1 MAVVRHQRST
11 MQSAGAFT
19 LVELICVM
27 ALLVIVIGA
36 AAPSLS
42 HFFSGRTLDTE
53 ASRFVALTRYGQSQA
68 VSEGVPMI
76 LWVDQK
82 AGTYGLRQES
92 GLSPAQWQ
100 TSFQGPQQRNKLRSE
115 DPWDFGL
122 AKDLRFE
129 LDSST
134 TLTNGLGYIR
144 FEPDGTI
151 DEGALAMLM
160 IEGKNQDSI
169 PIVRTRN
176 QLFYEIAHQTNVWG
190 KWYP

>member
-1 MAVVRHQRST
+1 MLAVRRQPAR
-11 MQSAGAFT
+11 MRFAGAFT
-19 LVELICVM
+19 LVELILVM
-27 ALLVIVIGA
+27 ALLVIVIGT

-53 ASRFVALTRYGQSQA
+53 ANRFVALTRYGQSQA
-68 VSEGVPMI
+68 VSEGTPMV

-82 AGTYGLRQES
+82 VGSYGLRQEA
-92 GLSPAQWQ
+92 GLSPVQWQ
-100 TSFQGPQQRNKLRSE
+100 SSLQGPQQRNKLRSE
-115 DPWDFGL
+115 EPWSFQL

-129 LDSST
+129 LDAST

-144 FEPDGTI
+144 FQPDGSI

-169 PIVRTRN
+169 PIVRSRN
-176 QLFYEIAHQTNVWG
+176 QLFYEIAHQTNLWG
-190 KWYP
+190 RWYP